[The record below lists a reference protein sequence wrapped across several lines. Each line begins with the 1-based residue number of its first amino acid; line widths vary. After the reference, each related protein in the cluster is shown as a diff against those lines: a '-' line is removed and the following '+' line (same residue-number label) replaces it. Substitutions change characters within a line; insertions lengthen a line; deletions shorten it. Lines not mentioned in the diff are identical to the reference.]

1 MYYAIISHELTLS
14 EFNLSYRF
22 MDLFNFKTSMDIMA
36 NKNGKGKSSKTII
49 QINLNDIN
57 EKCLEK
63 NCTLVVYVKSDL
75 NFLTKVYNPYTLPA
89 LGNIISEKKYQM
101 IKLNIII
108 VVGIISILVVSIA
121 IYQNFRNNKKIETML
136 DHLYI
141 DDNITHTDMLTIKC
155 INQL

>member
-1 MYYAIISHELTLS
+1 
-14 EFNLSYRF
+14 
-22 MDLFNFKTSMDIMA
+22 MDLFNSKTSMDIMA
-36 NKNGKGKSSKTII
+36 NKNGKGKSSKTMI
-49 QINLNDIN
+49 QIKLYDIN

-63 NCTLVVYVKSDL
+63 NCTSVVYAKSDL

-121 IYQNFRNNKKIETML
+121 IYQNFRNNKKIETVL
-136 DHLYI
+136 DHQYI
-141 DDNITHTDMLTIKC
+141 DDNITHTDIFSLENVS
-155 INQL
+155 IN

>member
-57 EKCLEK
+57 EKCSEK
-63 NCTLVVYVKSDL
+63 NCTLVVYAKSDL

-108 VVGIISILVVSIA
+108 VVGIISFLVISIA
-121 IYQNFRNNKKIETML
+121 IFQNFRNNKKIETMH
-136 DHLYI
+136 DHLSI
-141 DDNITHTDMLTIKC
+141 DDNITHTDIFTLENVS
-155 INQL
+155 IN